1 MDRLVII
8 STILV
13 GVIILSIVSLL
24 HLKDTSEI
32 FSDLISKAEESC
44 INGDIE
50 SLEEYT
56 KAMSN
61 LIEDRHSLLSLYI
74 SHEEIEKIENDII
87 VLESYVTLGAYE
99 GALACLKQLYFTT
112 NHLYERELL
121 NLDNIF

>member
-13 GVIILSIVSLL
+13 GIIIMSIASLL

-32 FSDLISKAEESC
+32 FAELILLAEESC
-44 INGDIE
+44 INEDIIN
-50 SLEEYT
+50 LTTHT

-61 LIEDRHSLLSLYI
+61 LINDRHSLLSLYI
-74 SHEEIEKIENDII
+74 SHEEIEKIESTII
-87 VLESYVTLGAYE
+87 VLESYVSLRAYE

>member
-1 MDRLVII
+1 MDRLIII
-8 STILV
+8 STILI
-13 GVIILSIVSLL
+13 GVIIMSIASLF
-24 HLKDTSEI
+24 HLKDTSEL
-32 FSDLISKAEESC
+32 FSELILKAEESC
-44 INGDIE
+44 ISGDVE
-50 SLEEYT
+50 GLEQYT

-61 LIEDRHSLLSLYI
+61 LIEERHSLLSLYI